1 MSRSLLPS
9 SVVEHIA
16 ALTGP
21 TRSAIGSTHVQCVS
35 TLIASF
41 CRRVGLDLGAHDAS
55 LEEYI
60 SITIVGLA
68 TGLIALRLLS
78 MLLSVLGNAHRWL
91 SVGLRTRH
99 IPAVTYAMDTKPGE
113 VNALVAF
120 VERVLSLFLGQAL
133 TLARGCPWEHMYRW
147 VTSRS
152 LVKFRVLHRTGII
165 VGDPRGLKRI
175 FQTGYK
181 RYDKDLDFSYGPF
194 LPILGTGLV
203 TANGKHWQKQRLLM
217 APALRIDMLDAILP
231 IAMRAVQRL
240 GDKLEG
246 VRGTREAVDIEE
258 EFRLLTL
265 QVIGEAILSLGP
277 EDCDAVF
284 PSLYLP
290 VMEESNR
297 RVLQPWRYLYPLTV
311 WRYNQRV
318 KQLDTFIKGVIRE
331 RRRERSR
338 AGDAYASKDI
348 LDKILDSVDKEGVVW
363 NAAAETQLCYEMKTF
378 LLAGHETSAA
388 MLTWTVFELAKGMEE
403 EEEAE
408 EMAEGKQTRGKQ
420 KGQGRMNEKHRGPFA
435 NVREEANAF
444 LSDDASSLSR
454 TDVEKMDWT
463 LSCLKESLRKYSVVP
478 VVTRDLNADD
488 EICGVKV
495 PRGSWIICHLQRV
508 HHLYDDPLSWKPERF
523 MPGGEYESFSDD
535 IRPYM
540 FVPFIQGPRNCLGQY
555 FALIEARVVLGMLC
569 KRFTFTLVDPETQGV
584 THPTVIPVGPVG
596 GMSVYVE

>member
-1 MSRSLLPS
+1 MSRSMMMRITSLI
-9 SVVEHIA
+9 EHITA
-16 ALTGP
+16 VTWPVRGAM
-21 TRSAIGSTHVQCVS
+21 GSRHVQCVS
-35 TLIASF
+35 TRIASF
-41 CRRVGLDLGAHDAS
+41 CRLAGLDLGVHDAS

-60 SITIVGLA
+60 SIAIVGLA
-68 TGLIALRLLS
+68 AALIAARLLPA
-78 MLLSVLGNAHRWL
+78 LRAVLGNAHRWL

-99 IPAVTYAMDTKPGE
+99 IHAVTYAADAGLEGLEGGK
-113 VNALVAF
+113 VLVRL
-120 VERVLSLFLGQAL
+120 VERVLSAFLGQAL

-147 VTSRS
+147 VTSHA

-246 VRGTREAVDIEE
+246 LRGRKESIDIEE

-277 EDCDAVF
+277 EACDAVF

-297 RVLQPWRYLYPLTV
+297 RVLQPWRYLYPMTV
-311 WRYNQRV
+311 WSYNQRV

-331 RRRERSR
+331 RRRERAM

-348 LDKILDSVDKEGVVW
+348 LDKILDSVDKEGVLW

-388 MLTWTVFELAKGMEE
+388 MLTWTVFELAKGMDAGE
-403 EEEAE
+403 
-408 EMAEGKQTRGKQ
+408 KQTGK
-420 KGQGRMNEKHRGPFA
+420 KNANGPFD
-435 NVREEANAF
+435 NVREEANAH
-444 LSDDASSLSR
+444 LPDGAGPLR
-454 TDVEKMDWT
+454 REGVEKMDWT

-508 HHLYDDPLSWKPERF
+508 HHLYEDPLSWKPERF

-569 KRFTFTLVDPETQGV
+569 KRFRFTLVDPATQGV

-596 GMSVYVE
+596 GMDVYVD